1 METTSYRLPEE
12 LVGDVERLADARGIT
27 KSELVREALA
37 EYVSRQ
43 RVELRKLDRVAAL
56 DAILRELPPEGPR
69 RATARRASAAPELGE
84 RSLAPEQLRARKRAA
99 RRSR

>member
-1 METTSYRLPEE
+1 METTSYRLPQE

-43 RVELRKLDRVAAL
+43 RVQLRELDRVAAL
-56 DAILRELPPEGPR
+56 DAILRELPPERP
-69 RATARRASAAPELGE
+69 AAARRSDAPELGE
-84 RSLAPEQLRARKRAA
+84 RSLGPEQLRARKGAA
-99 RRSR
+99 RRSAR